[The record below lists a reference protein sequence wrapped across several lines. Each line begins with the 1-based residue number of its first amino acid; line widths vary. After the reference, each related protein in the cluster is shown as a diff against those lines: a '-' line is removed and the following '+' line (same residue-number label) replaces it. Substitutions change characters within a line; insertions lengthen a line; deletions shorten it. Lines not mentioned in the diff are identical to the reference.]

1 MEELKAAIGAM
12 ITAEAE
18 LAKRGY
24 RLRWKVRVK
33 VDRGYLRK
41 MVDDLTKGILAP
53 VLEPEHLGN
62 LNRKNTAE
70 EPQDIVI
77 PDPPQV
83 EAQPAEQKPEGAV
96 EEIRPVTALDSRE
109 AASYLGMSDAGLYD
123 RMKCGRIPVH
133 GKPGNRW
140 FLIEELNRYLES
152 RKRRGLRGK

>member
-1 MEELKAAIGAM
+1 MEELKAAINAM
-12 ITAEAE
+12 KTAEAE

-53 VLEPEHLGN
+53 VLEPEHT
-62 LNRKNTAE
+62 R
-70 EPQDIVI
+70 EPQPEKAAEKPQDTVI

-83 EAQPAEQKPEGAV
+83 EAQPAEEIPEGAA

-123 RMKCGRIPVH
+123 RVKCGRIPVH
-133 GKPGNRW
+133 GKPGYRW
-140 FLIEELNRYLES
+140 FLTEELDRYLES
-152 RKRRGLRGK
+152 RKRRGLRGN